1 MIPRTFEFFKP
12 SSTPP
17 SSLLRVPHTARGGKK
32 VRIPSRIPPSSFFV
46 SRIVV
51 NTRPPRRSTARC
63 VFFLPPFFHGAH
75 RIFACFQFLARLRLA
90 TTTTSS
96 HKRQTYW
103 KTRLGSGFTSELSF
117 FWFPSKGEPRSLA
130 KFLAR
135 IFVSVLTRHHRMAVS
150 HETNSI
156 FSE

>member
-1 MIPRTFEFFKP
+1 MRFRFLIPRTFEFFKP

-63 VFFLPPFFHGAH
+63 VFFLPPFFFFFLFAFNFNPRRERLLLPVVIAKDDRLAIS
-75 RIFACFQFLARLRLA
+75 RIAKVTLTFLADDETA
-90 TTTTSS
+90 TENSS
-96 HKRQTYW
+96 
-103 KTRLGSGFTSELSF
+103 
-117 FWFPSKGEPRSLA
+117 
-130 KFLAR
+130 
-135 IFVSVLTRHHRMAVS
+135 
-150 HETNSI
+150 N
-156 FSE
+156 